1 MAKKLQLKI
10 KKKEAAPAAP
20 VAGGAPA
27 PTMGSMPQ
35 VSVAAPAPTGGG
47 IKLIL
52 KNAKIEIGQVIV
64 KGEGEKEE

>member
-27 PTMGSMPQ
+27 PTMGMPQ
-35 VSVAAPAPTGGG
+35 VSVATPAPTGGG

-52 KNAKIEIGQVIV
+52 KNARIEIGQVIV
-64 KGEGEKEE
+64 KREGEKEE

>member
-20 VAGGAPA
+20 AAGGAPA
-27 PTMGSMPQ
+27 PTIGMPQ
-35 VSVAAPAPTGGG
+35 VSVAAPAGGG
-47 IKLIL
+47 IKIIL

-64 KGEGEKEE
+64 KREGEKEE